1 MAAVDGP
8 LITGSLP
15 SRRQPR
21 SPGESVRD
29 IVVAFAVAG
38 FMQLCGFATGVLAA
52 RLLLPAGRGELAAVL
67 LWCGLI
73 ASISAISLDQA
84 LVYRMARQRGHERR
98 LTVLALL
105 ISQPLALLAILAG
118 WVLLPRLLSGV
129 SGSTL
134 DAAWVVLLFTPLGHI
149 AMILQGA
156 QQGRLRLI
164 EWNLIR
170 ALQPA
175 GYLLGIGVTVL
186 LFGANVT
193 GFVAAFLFG
202 QVLVLIALLWRAPK
216 SIGGGD
222 AKPVASDLKPLL
234 GYAVGVHSAG
244 LVGTANQFLGRA
256 VIALH
261 LPAAELGLFAVAGA
275 MNGAVG
281 IIAQT
286 LSRLAFPKIANA
298 DDDVQR
304 SLIFARY
311 FKLNV
316 VISGGAT
323 ALGVV
328 LAPWFVPLVFGQAF
342 AEAVPATQIL
352 LVAGLMAGTRQMAT
366 AGLRAHG
373 DNVSTLGSES
383 LNLALQVA
391 CLAVLLPLLGIV
403 GAAVAVVA
411 GEGAG
416 LLYMM
421 RTAWRRL
428 GLSVSALS
436 VPTADDF
443 AVLARLLRD
452 LLARRR

>member
-1 MAAVDGP
+1 M
-8 LITGSLP
+8 
-15 SRRQPR
+15 
-21 SPGESVRD
+21 RD

-52 RLLLPAGRGELAAVL
+52 RLLLPDGRGELAAVL

-84 LVYRMARQRGHERR
+84 LVYRMARQRGDERR
-98 LTVLALL
+98 LTTLALL
-105 ISQPLALLAILAG
+105 IGQPLALLAILAG
-118 WVLLPRLLSGV
+118 MLLLPRLLADISPAAM
-129 SGSTL
+129 T
-134 DAAWVVLLFTPLGHI
+134 AAWAVLLFTPFGHV
-149 AMILQGA
+149 AMVLQGA

-164 EWNLIR
+164 EWNLFR

-175 GYLLGIGVTVL
+175 GYLLGIGIAVLFFGPTVP
-186 LFGANVT
+186 
-193 GFVAAFLFG
+193 GFVAAFLLG
-202 QVLVLIALLWRAPK
+202 NVLVLIALLWRARQNL
-216 SIGGGD
+216 GGD
-222 AKPVASDLKPLL
+222 EWRPRAADVRPLL
-234 GYAVGVHSAG
+234 SYAVGVHSAG

-261 LPAAELGLFAVAGA
+261 LPAAQLGLFAVAGA

-281 IIAQT
+281 IVAQT
-286 LSRLAFPKIANA
+286 LSRLAFPKIAHAA
-298 DDDVQR
+298 DDRQR

-316 VISGGAT
+316 VFSGGAT

-342 AEAVPATQIL
+342 AEAVPTTQVL

-373 DNVSTLGSES
+373 DNVSTLGAET
-383 LNLALQVA
+383 LNLVLQAL
-391 CLAVLLPLLGIV
+391 CLAALLPLYGIT
-403 GAAVAVVA
+403 GAAIAVAA
-411 GEGAG
+411 GEAAG

-428 GLSVSALS
+428 GLSVAALS
-436 VPTADDF
+436 VPTAAD
-443 AVLARLLRD
+443 LAELWAQLRELRD
-452 LLARRR
+452 RRR